1 MVEGRL
7 SDQLR
12 RDNIR
17 LIDCRQDA
25 DTMRLDLDIGSEDV
39 VRAFSKL
46 LVSSH
51 EPLTVVLG
59 DAEFCPNRIVP
70 VVALA
75 DIYRRNGGE
84 VTFVCRQGTAAEMAL
99 TGFASSR
106 MRPEKTI
113 ARPLGRVWCFC
124 NGDELGMIV
133 NACELEINRTVR
145 LAKGVRLCYSW
156 CLNEILDNV
165 LTHSAPDGRAIG
177 YVMVQYLPKGNL
189 LKTCVFDAG
198 IGLMASFANSK
209 YSPTDAADAIRLAVM
224 RNVTSGN
231 GQGNGLYGLK
241 RLVGQSPDGRLHIR
255 SADAEYLYAPAKNI
269 DNARTSWMLA
279 DLQGTTTVD
288 FQICCD
294 GELSFDGVFPDGMP
308 LVDLW
313 VENRESNNGSV
324 CVSVTEIVDN
334 CGSRSA
340 GREMRTL
347 VENLVETD
355 GCKVVIDFGEIE
367 NCSSGFVD
375 ELLGKLIE
383 KYGFVSFSQKISFKN
398 IHGIVALLI
407 NHSIS
412 QRIVASYSGDE
423 FPSNASI
430 RIDSTEDSGNNA
442 INSAWADSHP
452 QSEAQGGEERNVESE
467 GAFREARQ

>member
-1 MVEGRL
+1 M
-7 SDQLR
+7 QI
-12 RDNIR
+12 N
-17 LIDCRQDA
+17 
-25 DTMRLDLDIGSEDV
+25 LDIGSEES
-39 VRAFSKL
+39 VRLFSEVL
-46 LVSSH
+46 ASSH
-51 EPLTVVLG
+51 ESLTVVLG

-75 DIYRRNGGE
+75 DIHRRDGGE
-84 VTFVCRQGTAAEMAL
+84 VNFVCQQGTAAEIAL
-99 TGFASSR
+99 TGFETSR
-106 MRPEKTI
+106 MRPEEPI

-124 NGDELGMIV
+124 NGDDLGKIV
-133 NACELEINRTVR
+133 NSCELEINKSIR

-165 LTHSAPDGRAIG
+165 LTHSAPDGKAIG

-209 YSPTDAADAIRLAVM
+209 YSPVDAADAIRLAVM

-255 SADAEYLYAPAKNI
+255 SSDAEYLYAPAKNI
-269 DNARTSWMLA
+269 DNARSSWTLA
-279 DLQGTTTVD
+279 DRQGTTTVD
-288 FQICCD
+288 FQICCN
-294 GELSFDGVFPDGMP
+294 GELSFNGVFPDGMP

-313 VENRESNNGSV
+313 VENRESDNGSV
-324 CVSVTEIVDN
+324 CVSVAEIVET

-355 GCKVVIDFGEIE
+355 ERKVVIDFGEIE

-412 QRIVASYSGDE
+412 QRMGASYNGENTLSK
-423 FPSNASI
+423 ASI
-430 RIDSTEDSGNNA
+430 RVGGTAKEDSGNNA
-442 INSAWADSHP
+442 TNSAWADSP
-452 QSEAQGGEERNVESE
+452 SKSDTQGNEGRNVEPE